1 MSERT
6 GTRLPAQWRIMA
18 LFFVH
23 ALAAG
28 AIHTR
33 IPDVQLQVGLSEAE
47 LGMVLMGQPLGALSM
62 FLFSSRLIEAFGPR
76 KIILWLLPL
85 MTASAALVTVLL
97 HPMAMFILLAINGV
111 GFSVTN
117 IAINVE
123 ADRVEAGTGQRIM
136 NTCHGAWSV
145 GFLLTS
151 LLGAALRGMHIPPAI
166 HLWAFAPVLIALLL
180 VIVLPM
186 PSAAE
191 RAFSGSTGKRKLAWP
206 TLATMGLVA
215 FGLGAGLM
223 EGASHAW
230 SIILLRDSFDAP
242 VWVESMASPALL
254 VTMALGRL
262 LADPIIERHG
272 PVKIAR
278 LLTSLAIAGLM
289 LVVFS
294 PHYLFAIGGFA
305 LIGAGI
311 CVLYPLMLSAAAR
324 LGDRPASENVAATT
338 LIVQMLNLGAPALIG
353 ATAQEFGVRMA
364 FAILL
369 PLLMLTW
376 AMAGRLAPS
385 SEHSSLAPAAR

>member
-1 MSERT
+1 MSSRT
-6 GTRLPAQWRIMA
+6 AIKLPAQWRIMA

-33 IPDVQLQVGLSEAE
+33 IPDVQLEVGLNESE
-47 LGMVLMGQPLGALSM
+47 LGLVLMGQPLGALSM

-76 KIILWLLPL
+76 TIILWLLPL
-85 MTASAALVTVLL
+85 MTISAALVTVLL
-97 HPMAMFILLAINGV
+97 HPLAMFILLAINGV

-123 ADRVEAGTGQRIM
+123 ADRVEASTGQRIM
-136 NTCHGAWSV
+136 NTCHGTWSV

-151 LLGAALRGMHIPPAI
+151 LLGAALRGMHVPPAF
-166 HLWAFAPVLIALLL
+166 HLWALSPMLIALLM
-180 VIVLPM
+180 VIVVPM

-191 RAFSGSTGKRKLAWP
+191 RAFSGKGRRKLAWP
-206 TLATMGLVA
+206 TLATIGLVA

-223 EGASHAW
+223 EGASRAW

-242 VWVESMASPALL
+242 VWVESMALPALL
-254 VTMALGRL
+254 TTMAIGRL

-272 PVKIAR
+272 PVKVAR
-278 LLTSLAIAGLM
+278 LLTSLAIAGLV
-289 LVVFS
+289 LVVVA
-294 PHYLFAIGGFA
+294 PHYLLAILGFA

-353 ATAQEFGVRMA
+353 ATAENLGVRMA

-385 SEHSSLAPAAR
+385 DDSSLVPASR

>member
-1 MSERT
+1 MI
-6 GTRLPAQWRIMA
+6 GKVPAHWRIMA

-47 LGMVLMGQPLGALSM
+47 LGIVLMGQPLGALTM

-85 MTASAALVTVLL
+85 MTISAALVTVML
-97 HPMAMFILLAINGV
+97 HPVAMFVLLAINGV

-123 ADRVEAGTGQRIM
+123 ADRVEASTGLRVM
-136 NTCHGAWSV
+136 NTCHGAWSI

-151 LLGAALRGMHIPPAI
+151 LLGAALRGLHVPPAI
-166 HLWAFAPVLIALLL
+166 HLWALSPLLIALLL
-180 VIVLPM
+180 VVVLPM

-191 RAFSGSTGKRKLAWP
+191 RAFSGSRRKLAWP
-206 TLATMGLVA
+206 TLATLGLVA
-215 FGLGAGLM
+215 FGLGAGLV
-223 EGASHAW
+223 EGASRAW

-242 VWVESMASPALL
+242 IWIESMALPALL
-254 VTMALGRL
+254 ATMAIGRL
-262 LADPIIERHG
+262 MADPIIDRHG
-272 PVKIAR
+272 PVRVAR
-278 LLTSLAIAGLM
+278 LLTTLAIAGLVP
-289 LVVFS
+289 VVFA
-294 PHYLFAIGGFA
+294 PHYLFAILGFA
-305 LIGAGI
+305 LVGAGI

-338 LIVQMLNLGAPALIG
+338 LIVQMINLGAPALIG
-353 ATAQEFGVRMA
+353 AVAEGLGVRMA

-369 PLLMLTW
+369 PLLVLTW
-376 AMAGRLAPS
+376 AMAGRLAPAS
-385 SEHSSLAPAAR
+385 SQGALAAATR